1 MVVEIGGNNSEAFYI
16 QLFAAIFTLYA
27 FIYLQMVLWHIFEY
41 VCCHAHIF
49 YLYKVDLRIHETGF
63 GAYEDIIQGY

>member
-1 MVVEIGGNNSEAFYI
+1 MDRQRSILYPIVRGY
-16 QLFAAIFTLYA
+16 FTLYS
-27 FIYLQMVLWHIFEY
+27 FISLQMVLWHIAEY
-41 VCCHAHIF
+41 VRCHAHIF